1 MRTALY
7 GHRDRWK
14 GRIPMSKSNAVVL
27 VTLFAAAALIVSV
40 VPATAASSNCAVL
53 LVPGSVDPSG
63 TILATEVDLGC
74 YPTYAEALAAGS
86 SGAIDVPALTTPA
99 SLTDAV
105 LAADTIATA
114 AADVLIGTE
123 FTGIGYG
130 GSSKSYFASATC
142 STGVVWGVADVGASW
157 DNQFSSGKGFGG
169 CDTNKKF
176 ENTNFGG
183 SVLTCTPNCTNYG
196 TLSNQVSSLRWKP

>member
-1 MRTALY
+1 VRERNSLS
-7 GHRDRWK
+7 R
-14 GRIPMSKSNAVVL
+14 SNASVVVILFTAATL
-27 VTLFAAAALIVSV
+27 VATAVTASAAA
-40 VPATAASSNCAVL
+40 SNCAVL
-53 LVPGSVDPSG
+53 LVPGSVDSSG
-63 TILATEVDLGC
+63 ELLATEVDLGC
-74 YPTYAEALAAGS
+74 YPTYAEALSVGS

-114 AADVLIGTE
+114 TADVLIGTE
-123 FTGIGYG
+123 FTGVSYG
-130 GSSKSYFASATC
+130 GTSKSYFASATC

-157 DNQFSSGKGFGG
+157 DNEFSSGKGFGG

>member
-1 MRTALY
+1 
-7 GHRDRWK
+7 
-14 GRIPMSKSNAVVL
+14 MSRSSGVVL
-27 VTLFAAAALIVSV
+27 VILLAAAAPIVSV
-40 VPATAASSNCAVL
+40 VPAAAASSNCAVL
-53 LVPGSVDPSG
+53 LVPGSVDSSG

-74 YPTYAEALAAGS
+74 FPTYAEALTTGS
-86 SGAIDVPALTTPA
+86 QGAIDVPDTTTPA

-105 LAADTIATA
+105 LAADTTATA

-123 FTGIGYG
+123 FTGVNYG

>member
-1 MRTALY
+1 VRERNSLS
-7 GHRDRWK
+7 R
-14 GRIPMSKSNAVVL
+14 SNAAVVVILFTAATL
-27 VTLFAAAALIVSV
+27 VATAVTASAAA
-40 VPATAASSNCAVL
+40 SNCAVL
-53 LVPGSVDPSG
+53 LVPGSVDSSG
-63 TILATEVDLGC
+63 ELLATEVDLGC
-74 YPTYAEALAAGS
+74 YPTYAEALSVGS

-114 AADVLIGTE
+114 TADVLIGTE
-123 FTGIGYG
+123 FTGVSYG
-130 GSSKSYFASATC
+130 GTSKSYFASATC

-157 DNQFSSGKGFGG
+157 DNEFSSGKGFGE

-196 TLSNQVSSLRWKP
+196 TLSNQVSSLRGKP

>member
-1 MRTALY
+1 
-7 GHRDRWK
+7 
-14 GRIPMSKSNAVVL
+14 MSKSNAVVL
-27 VTLFAAAALIVSV
+27 VALFAAVTLCM
-40 VPATAASSNCAVL
+40 TAAPASAAPSNCAVL
-53 LVPGSVDPSG
+53 LVPSSIDASG
-63 TILATEVDLGC
+63 AILATEVDLGC

-86 SGAIDVPALTTPA
+86 SGAIDVPPGTTPV

-105 LAADTIATA
+105 LTADTIVTETA
-114 AADVLIGTE
+114 NVLIGTE

-130 GSSKSYFASATC
+130 GTSKSYFATETC
-142 STGVVWGVADVGASW
+142 SVGVVWDVADVGASW
-157 DNQFSSGKGFGG
+157 DNLFSSGKGFGG

-196 TLSNQVSSLRWKP
+196 TLSNRVSSLRWKP

>member
-1 MRTALY
+1 MDDDHEPTTTRRPSPLPSDATRSL
-7 GHRDRWK
+7 RSPRSVR
-14 GRIPMSKSNAVVL
+14 GRMSVSRSNGVVL
-27 VTLFAAAALIVSV
+27 VILLAAAAPIVSV
-40 VPATAASSNCAVL
+40 VPATAASSNCVVL

-114 AADVLIGTE
+114 T
-123 FTGIGYG
+123 
-130 GSSKSYFASATC
+130 
-142 STGVVWGVADVGASW
+142 
-157 DNQFSSGKGFGG
+157 
-169 CDTNKKF
+169 
-176 ENTNFGG
+176 
-183 SVLTCTPNCTNYG
+183 
-196 TLSNQVSSLRWKP
+196 

>member
-1 MRTALY
+1 VRERNSLS
-7 GHRDRWK
+7 R
-14 GRIPMSKSNAVVL
+14 SNAAVVVILFTAATL
-27 VTLFAAAALIVSV
+27 VATAVTASAAA
-40 VPATAASSNCAVL
+40 SNCAVL
-53 LVPGSVDPSG
+53 LVPGSVDSSG
-63 TILATEVDLGC
+63 ELLATEVDLGC
-74 YPTYAEALAAGS
+74 YPTYAEALSVGS

-114 AADVLIGTE
+114 TADVLIGTE
-123 FTGIGYG
+123 FTGVSYG
-130 GSSKSYFASATC
+130 GTSKSYFASATC

-157 DNQFSSGKGFGG
+157 DNEFSSGKGFGG

-196 TLSNQVSSLRWKP
+196 ALSNQVSSLRWKP

>member
-1 MRTALY
+1 
-7 GHRDRWK
+7 
-14 GRIPMSKSNAVVL
+14 MSRSSGVVL
-27 VTLFAAAALIVSV
+27 VILLAAAAPIVSV
-40 VPATAASSNCAVL
+40 VPAAAASSNCAVL
-53 LVPGSVDPSG
+53 LVPGSVDSSG

-86 SGAIDVPALTTPA
+86 SGAIDIPAVTTPA
-99 SLTDAV
+99 SVTDAL
-105 LAADTIATA
+105 LAADTITTT

-123 FTGIGYG
+123 FTSTGYG